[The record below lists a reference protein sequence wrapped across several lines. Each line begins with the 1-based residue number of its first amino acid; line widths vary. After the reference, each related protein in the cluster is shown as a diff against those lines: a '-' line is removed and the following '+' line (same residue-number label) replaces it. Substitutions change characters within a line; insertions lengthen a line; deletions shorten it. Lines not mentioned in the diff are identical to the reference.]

1 MPESKK
7 THDDDRRQFIKG
19 ATCVIGGAIGLVPTL
34 AAVRLAMDPIGR
46 KRDGESDFT
55 RLANLDELEPGK
67 PAMVPVIAEKR
78 DKWSKSTGVVGAVWL
93 LRENPAG
100 NNNTENNGTTK
111 ENTPDSTGP
120 SMKASPHVTAFSTI
134 CPHLGCFV
142 DYRKKENDFY
152 CPCHNSKFD
161 LTGIR
166 QNATPPRNMDELDV
180 DHNRLSKSG
189 EVWVK
194 YVRYKTNR
202 SDRVPA

>member
-93 LRENPAG
+93 LRENPAD
-100 NNNTENNGTTK
+100 NNNAENNGTTK
-111 ENTPDSTGP
+111 EKTPDSTGP